1 MVICLNTALRQK
13 AGLGIRSSVFRSN
26 RSFLV
31 IERSM
36 GSIPHRRSESEFQR
50 STTAIRSRSSF
61 FKRLT
66 RGIRSRSIFLKDRRE
81 RFDQGR
87 LIEIS
92 RRAIRSQSIFFKD
105 RKIEDRKIEFPSQPK
120 SQQAGRGKK
129 QVLLLEKKFNGCFF
143 PRDFFYKNII
153 LARFFLIRFPEAA
166 LPYTVCKVISSDWWY
181 QNVPLSITVMLV
193 KDQT

>member
-1 MVICLNTALRQK
+1 MK
-13 AGLGIRSSVFRSN
+13 AYTVYTY
-26 RSFLV
+26 
-31 IERSM
+31 IERVYIILLC
-36 GSIPHRRSESEFQR
+36 SIAGTACGGQLSVNNINNIARTVTDLLHPTIYTENSSNFERKLRKCFLICTWKRFGYLFKYCTTPKSRVGNSIIGFSIESLVFGDR
-50 STTAIRSRSSF
+50 KINGIDSSPSIGERISKINDSDSLTVEF

-120 SQQAGRGKK
+120 S
-129 QVLLLEKKFNGCFF
+129 
-143 PRDFFYKNII
+143 
-153 LARFFLIRFPEAA
+153 
-166 LPYTVCKVISSDWWY
+166 
-181 QNVPLSITVMLV
+181 
-193 KDQT
+193 

>member
-36 GSIPHRRSESEFQR
+36 GSIPHRRSESESIPNTVR
-50 STTAIRSRSSF
+50 AIRSFRSFSKINDNDSLTVKF
-61 FKRLT
+61 FKILT
-66 RGIRSRSIFLKDRRE
+66 SGIRSRSIFLKDRRE

-92 RRAIRSQSIFFKD
+92 RRAIRSQSIFFND
-105 RKIEDRKIEFPSQPK
+105 RKIEDRKIEFPSKPK
-120 SQQAGRGKK
+120 S
-129 QVLLLEKKFNGCFF
+129 
-143 PRDFFYKNII
+143 
-153 LARFFLIRFPEAA
+153 
-166 LPYTVCKVISSDWWY
+166 
-181 QNVPLSITVMLV
+181 
-193 KDQT
+193 